1 MKAIQ
6 IDQTGGDEVLVY
18 RDVPQPIPGVGE
30 VLIRVEAAGVN
41 FSDIMWRRG
50 DYDIPTPVP
59 FIPGAEVAGTVVAVG
74 PGVTSFEIGTAVV
87 SAPPSGGYAQFVVAP
102 TAATFPIPKGISP
115 IEVVSLMAQGLTG
128 VLALRKSARLAPG
141 ETVLV
146 EAAAGGVGS
155 FAVQLAKLY
164 GAGKVIAAAS
174 SPEKR
179 AIAEALGAD
188 ASVDYTA
195 PGWAKA
201 VRDLTDGRG
210 VDVVLDLAGG
220 DTTAQALEAL
230 APFGRLVVIGK
241 AAGEAPAISPWA
253 LEHGNQS
260 IVGFRIFGFAQTPS
274 IIQEALGELIGFVL
288 AGKLKLPS
296 GGAFPLAKAA
306 DVHRLIEDRKSVG
319 KIVLQPW
326 IEG

>member
-1 MKAIQ
+1 MKAIR
-6 IDQTGGDEVLVY
+6 IDNIGGADVLKL
-18 RDVPQPIPGVGE
+18 RDVPEPSPGPGE
-30 VLIRVEAAGVN
+30 VLIRVDAAGVN

-50 DYDIPTPVP
+50 EYDLETPLP
-59 FIPGAEVAGTVVAVG
+59 FIPGAEVAGTVVALG
-74 PGVTSFEIGTAVV
+74 PNVIGFEIGTPVV

-102 TAATFPIPKGISP
+102 VATTFPIPEGISP

-164 GAGKVIAAAS
+164 GASKVIAAAS

-195 PGWAKA
+195 PGWAKT

-220 DTTAQALEAL
+220 ETTAQALGAL

-241 AAGEAPAISPWA
+241 ATGEAPAIAPWV
-253 LEHGNQS
+253 LEEHNQS
-260 IVGFRIFGFAQTPS
+260 IVGFRIFGFAKTPS
-274 IIQEALGELIGFVL
+274 IIQEALGELIGLVL
-288 AGKLKLPS
+288 GGKIKLQS
-296 GGAFPLAKAA
+296 GGVFPLAKAA
-306 DVHRLIEDRKSVG
+306 DAHRLIEDRKSTG
-319 KIVLQPW
+319 KLVLRPW

>member
-6 IDQTGGDEVLVY
+6 IHNTGGAEVLIL
-18 RDVPQPIPGVGE
+18 RDVPEPTPGAGE

-41 FSDIMWRRG
+41 FWDIMWRRG
-50 DYDIPTPVP
+50 EYDVATPLP
-59 FIPGAEVAGTVVAVG
+59 FIPGAEVAGKVVAVG
-74 PGVTSFEIGTAVV
+74 PGVTGFEVGTPVV

-102 TAATFPIPKGISP
+102 IATTFPIPQMLSTV
-115 IEVVSLMAQGLTG
+115 EVVSLMAQGLMG

-141 ETVLV
+141 ESVLV

-155 FAVQLAKLY
+155 FVVQLAKLY
-164 GAGKVIAAAS
+164 GASKVIAAAS

-195 PGWAKA
+195 PGWARV

-220 DTTAQALEAL
+220 ETTA
-230 APFGRLVVIGK
+230 
-241 AAGEAPAISPWA
+241 
-253 LEHGNQS
+253 
-260 IVGFRIFGFAQTPS
+260 
-274 IIQEALGELIGFVL
+274 
-288 AGKLKLPS
+288 
-296 GGAFPLAKAA
+296 
-306 DVHRLIEDRKSVG
+306 
-319 KIVLQPW
+319 
-326 IEG
+326 

>member
-6 IDQTGGDEVLVY
+6 INEIGSADVLIL
-18 RDVPQPIPGVGE
+18 RDVPEPVPGAGE

-50 DYDIPTPVP
+50 EYEVETPLP
-59 FIPGAEVAGTVVAVG
+59 FIPGAEVAGTVAALG
-74 PGVTSFEIGTAVV
+74 PNVTGFTIGMHVV

-102 TAATFPIPKGISP
+102 IATTFPIPDGISP
-115 IEVVSLMAQGLTG
+115 TEVVSLMAQGLTA
-128 VLALRKSARLAPG
+128 VLALRKSGRLTPG
-141 ETVLV
+141 ESVLV

-164 GAGKVIAAAS
+164 GAGKVIAATS
-174 SPEKR
+174 SPEKN
-179 AIAEALGAD
+179 AIAEGLGAD
-188 ASVDYTA
+188 ASVDYTK
-195 PGWAKA
+195 PDWAKA

-210 VDVVLDLAGG
+210 VDVLLDLAGG
-220 DTTAQALEAL
+220 ETTAQALDAL

-241 AAGEAPAISPWA
+241 AAGEAPPTSVWA
-253 LEHGNQS
+253 LGKHNQS
-260 IVGFRIFGFAQTPS
+260 IVGFSIFGFAQTPS

-288 AGKLKLPS
+288 AGKIKMPS
-296 GGAFPLAKAA
+296 GGDFPLGKAA
-306 DVHRLIEDRKSVG
+306 DVHRLIENRKNTG
-319 KIVLQPW
+319 KIVLRPW

>member
-6 IDQTGGDEVLVY
+6 TDHIRSADVLML
-18 RDVPQPIPGVGE
+18 RDVPQPVPGAGE
-30 VLIRVEAAGVN
+30 VLIRVDAAGVN

-50 DYDIPTPVP
+50 EYDVATPLP

-74 PGVTSFEIGTAVV
+74 PNVTGFEIGTPVV

-102 TAATFPIPKGISP
+102 IATTFPIPKGFSP
-115 IEVVSLMAQGLTG
+115 VEVVSLMAQGLTG
-128 VLALRKSARLAPG
+128 VLALRKSARLAAG
-141 ETVLV
+141 ESVLV

-179 AIAEALGAD
+179 AIAESLGAD

-201 VRDLTDGRG
+201 VRDLTGGRG

-220 DTTAQALEAL
+220 ETTAQALEAL

-253 LEHGNQS
+253 LEHHNQS
-260 IVGFRIFGFAQTPS
+260 IVGFRIFGFAETPS

-288 AGKLKLPS
+288 AGKIKLQR
-296 GGAFPLAKAA
+296 GGAFPLAQAA
-306 DVHRLIEDRKSVG
+306 NVHRLIEERKSTG

-326 IEG
+326 VEG

>member
-6 IDQTGGDEVLVY
+6 INNTGGAEVLVL
-18 RDVPQPIPGVGE
+18 RDVPQPIPASGE
-30 VLIRVEAAGVN
+30 VLIRVDAAGVN
-41 FSDIMWRRG
+41 FSDIMRRRG
-50 DYDIPTPVP
+50 EYDVKTPLP
-59 FIPGAEVAGTVVAVG
+59 FIPGAEVSGTVAAVG
-74 PGVTSFEIGTAVV
+74 PGVTGFSIGMPVV

-102 TAATFPIPKGISP
+102 IATTFQIPEGISP
-115 IEVVSLMAQGLTG
+115 VEVVSLMAQGLTA
-128 VLALRKSARLAPG
+128 VLALRKSGRLAPG
-141 ETVLV
+141 ESVLV

-210 VDVVLDLAGG
+210 VDVVLDLVGG
-220 DTTAQALEAL
+220 ETTAQALAAL

-241 AAGEAPAISPWA
+241 AAGEAPAIAPWA
-253 LEHGNQS
+253 LEEQNQS
-260 IVGFRIFGFAQTPS
+260 LVGFSIFGFAQTPS
-274 IIQEALGELIGFVL
+274 TIHEALGELIGFFL
-288 AGKLKLPS
+288 AGKIKLQS
-296 GGAFPLAKAA
+296 GGSFPLAQAA
-306 DVHRLIEDRKSVG
+306 DVHRLIEDRKSTG
-319 KIVLQPW
+319 KIVLRPW

>member
-6 IDQTGGDEVLVY
+6 IEQIGSADVLIL
-18 RDVPQPIPGVGE
+18 RDVPKPTPGAGE
-30 VLIRVEAAGVN
+30 VLIRVDAAGVN

-50 DYDIPTPVP
+50 EYDIKTPLP
-59 FIPGAEVAGTVVAVG
+59 FIPGAEVAGTVVALG
-74 PGVTSFEIGTAVV
+74 PNVTGFAIGMPVV

-102 TAATFPIPKGISP
+102 VATTFPIPEGFSP
-115 IEVVSLMAQGLTG
+115 TEVVFLMAQGLTA
-128 VLALRKSARLAPG
+128 VLALRKSARLAQG
-141 ETVLV
+141 ESVLV

-195 PGWAKA
+195 PGWAKS

-220 DTTAQALEAL
+220 DTTVQALDAL

-241 AAGEAPAISPWA
+241 AAGDAPAIAPWA
-253 LEHGNQS
+253 LVEHNQS
-260 IVGFRIFGFAQTPS
+260 IVGFRIFGFAETPS
-274 IIQEALGELIGFVL
+274 VIQEALGELIGFVL
-288 AGKLKLPS
+288 AGKIKLQS
-296 GGAFPLAKAA
+296 GGAFPLAEAA
-306 DVHRLIEDRKSVG
+306 EVHRLIEARKSTG

-326 IEG
+326 IED

>member
-6 IDQTGGDEVLVY
+6 IDRTGGPDVLQF
-18 RDVPQPIPGVGE
+18 RDVPQPVPGAGE

-50 DYDIPTPVP
+50 EYVTETPLP
-59 FIPGAEVAGTVVAVG
+59 FIPGAEVAGTIVAVG
-74 PGVTSFEIGTAVV
+74 PDVTGFSIGMPVV

-102 TAATFPIPKGISP
+102 VATTFSIPEGISP
-115 IEVVSLMAQGLTG
+115 IEVVSLMAQGLTA
-128 VLALRKSARLAPG
+128 VLALRKSARFALG
-141 ETVLV
+141 ESVLV

-164 GAGKVIAAAS
+164 GASKVIAAAS

-188 ASVDYTA
+188 ASVDYTT
-195 PGWAKA
+195 PDWANT

-210 VDVVLDLAGG
+210 VDVVLELVGA
-220 DTTAQALEAL
+220 DTTAEALKTL
-230 APFGRLVVIGK
+230 APFGRMVVIGQ
-241 AAGEAPAISPWA
+241 AAGNAPPIDSWS
-253 LEHGNQS
+253 LHEQNHS
-260 IVGFRIFGFAQTPS
+260 IVGFRIFGFAETPS
-274 IIQEALGELIGFVL
+274 TIQEALVELIGFVL
-288 AGKLKLPS
+288 SGKLKLQS
-296 GGAFPLAKAA
+296 GGAYPLAQAA
-306 DVHRLIEDRKSVG
+306 DVHRLIEDRKSTG

-326 IEG
+326 VEG

>member
-6 IDQTGGDEVLVY
+6 IDHIGSADVLTL
-18 RDVPQPIPGVGE
+18 RDVPQPIPGAGE
-30 VLIRVEAAGVN
+30 VLIRVDAAGVN

-50 DYDIPTPVP
+50 DYDVPTPTP
-59 FIPGAEVAGTVVAVG
+59 FIPGAEVAGTVAAVG
-74 PGVTSFEIGTAVV
+74 PGVTGFEIGAPVV
-87 SAPPSGGYAQFVVAP
+87 AAPPSGGYAQFVVAP
-102 TAATFPIPKGISP
+102 VATTFPIPKGFSP
-115 IEVVSLMAQGLTG
+115 VEVVSLMTQGLTG

-141 ETVLV
+141 ESVLV

-174 SPEKR
+174 SHEKR
-179 AIAEALGAD
+179 AIAVALGAD
-188 ASVDYTA
+188 VSVDYTA
-195 PGWAKA
+195 PGWAQV
-201 VRDLTDGRG
+201 VRDLTGGRG
-210 VDVVLDLAGG
+210 VDVVLDLVGG
-220 DTTAQALEAL
+220 ETTSQALEAL

-241 AAGEAPAISPWA
+241 AGGEAPAISPWA
-253 LEHGNQS
+253 LEHHNQA
-260 IVGFRIFGFAQTPS
+260 IVGFRIFGFAETPS

-288 AGKLKLPS
+288 AGKIKIQS

-306 DVHRLIEDRKSVG
+306 DVHRLIEDRESTG

-326 IEG
+326 NEG